1 VLLNQL
7 KESFMAYQNKTELLW
22 IQRFLMM
29 LIIIVMLSTLVM
41 SIYSGKQFY
50 QESALIQNKVVQ
62 HYQIPKESAGGLQCF
77 KGMLHY
83 PNQGNFSGLLSF
95 SPAIGCD
102 AEEFDSLQQN
112 PYQTEFYIS
121 AFLFLFSTGLG
132 WLYRKLH

>member
-7 KESFMAYQNKTELLW
+7 KESFMAYENKTELLW

-50 QESALIQNKVVQ
+50 QESTEIQQKVAQ
-62 HYQIPKESAGGLQCF
+62 HYQISKESAGGLKCF

-95 SPAIGCD
+95 SPAIECN
-102 AEEFDSLQQN
+102 AEEFDSLRQN
-112 PYQTEFYIS
+112 PHQTEFYLS

-132 WLYRKLH
+132 WLHRKLN

>member
-22 IQRFLMM
+22 IQRFMLM
-29 LIIIVMLSTLVM
+29 LLSIVMLITLVM
-41 SIYSGKQFY
+41 SIYTGKQFY
-50 QESALIQNKVVQ
+50 QERATIQQKVSQ

-95 SPAIGCD
+95 SPAINCNNEKFE
-102 AEEFDSLQQN
+102 ALKHN
-112 PYQTEFYIS
+112 PYQTEFYLS
-121 AFLFLFSTGLG
+121 AFLFLFAIGIG
-132 WLYRKLH
+132 WLYRKLN

>member
-1 VLLNQL
+1 
-7 KESFMAYQNKTELLW
+7 
-22 IQRFLMM
+22 MM

-50 QESALIQNKVVQ
+50 QESTEIQQKVAQ
-62 HYQIPKESAGGLQCF
+62 HYQISKESAGGLKCF

-95 SPAIGCD
+95 SPAIECN
-102 AEEFDSLQQN
+102 AEEFDSLRQN
-112 PYQTEFYIS
+112 PHQTEFYLS

-132 WLYRKLH
+132 WLHRKLN

>member
-1 VLLNQL
+1 
-7 KESFMAYQNKTELLW
+7 MAYQNKTELLW
-22 IQRFLMM
+22 IQRFMLM
-29 LIIIVMLSTLVM
+29 LLSIVMLSTLVM

-50 QESALIQNKVVQ
+50 QESVAIQHKVAQ

-95 SPAIGCD
+95 SPAIECD

-112 PYQTEFYIS
+112 PYQTEFYLS

-132 WLYRKLH
+132 WLYIKLH

>member
-1 VLLNQL
+1 
-7 KESFMAYQNKTELLW
+7 
-22 IQRFLMM
+22 M
-29 LIIIVMLSTLVM
+29 LIIIVMLSMFVM
-41 SIYSGKQFY
+41 TIYSGKQFY
-50 QESALIQNKVVQ
+50 QESVAIQHKVAQ
-62 HYQIPKESAGGLQCF
+62 HYQIPKESAGGLTCF

-112 PYQTEFYIS
+112 PYQAEFYLS

-132 WLYRKLH
+132 WLYRRLD

>member
-22 IQRFLMM
+22 IQRFFMM

-50 QESALIQNKVVQ
+50 QESALIQQKVAQ
-62 HYQIPKESAGGLQCF
+62 HYQISKESAGGLKCF